1 LLGQVFRAAS
11 SLYVF
16 LEKSLNLVW
25 IFHSPK
31 SARELSAGPKATHNP
46 NKMKSTV
53 KNVKG
58 AGAPVVGM
66 AEIIRRAKIS

>member
-1 LLGQVFRAAS
+1 
-11 SLYVF
+11 
-16 LEKSLNLVW
+16 
-25 IFHSPK
+25 
-31 SARELSAGPKATHNP
+31 
-46 NKMKSTV
+46 MKSTV